1 MGSFLV
7 LLNNGFNCLR
17 KWKFKLINEE
27 IEKIVKFVRTLIT
40 NIAWIETVSW
50 AVALLMKWYEKFY
63 DCVIANKK
71 YLVKKKDNN
80 PMFSRQYN
88 IFLIEL
94 AKNILFS
101 FVLIN
106 FNIMAGLDII
116 CVLYGQKVEPINIK
130 SLVIEIIIIA
140 IYILLI
146 VMLNKVY
153 FHNDKSIPC
162 GIILGY
168 GLLCGG
174 LLDFFFA
181 FGLWK
186 TNFYPWC
193 CLGVTVVEIVL
204 NDLLLRKLSLYREYR
219 LAKENIFFGLNVIMT
234 CIYVTIYVAVIQ
246 FGDIDKHFDVM
257 YVCITVQIIII
268 VCEVIMNDI
277 NECAPYEKEI
287 WMKNGNKKLTNS
299 GIEERKIGKITW
311 REDGRKV
318 EVDIKHI
325 TKISYI
331 AHYSHKGMKERKI
344 VLADGNEVKGYVF
357 KSFLSWYGICWIE
370 GDAVK
375 VELYPADNVVRC
387 EDNIN

>member
-17 KWKFKLINEE
+17 KWRFKLINEE

-50 AVALLMKWYEKFY
+50 AVTLFAKWC

-71 YLVKKKDNN
+71 YLVKEKDNN
-80 PMFSRQYN
+80 PMFTRQYN
-88 IFLIEL
+88 IFLIEFV
-94 AKNILFS
+94 KNTFLS
-101 FVLIN
+101 LMLIN
-106 FNIMAGLDII
+106 FNIMVGLDIL

-146 VMLNKVY
+146 TILNKMY
-153 FHNDKSIPC
+153 FHNNKNIPC
-162 GIILGY
+162 GIILVY
-168 GLLCGG
+168 GLLCGV
-174 LLDFFFA
+174 LVDFFLT

-193 CLGVTVVEIVL
+193 SLGVTVVEIVL

-219 LAKENIFFGLNVIMT
+219 SSKENLFFVLNTIMT
-234 CIYVTIYVAVIQ
+234 CIYVTINVVVIKL
-246 FGDIDKHFDVM
+246 GDINKHMPLM
-257 YVCITVQIIII
+257 YVCITIQLIFML
-268 VCEVIMNDI
+268 CEFFINDMN
-277 NECAPYEKEI
+277 EHKAYQKEI
-287 WMKNGNKKLTNS
+287 WIKNGDKELTNS
-299 GIEERKIGKITW
+299 GIKERKIGKIVW
-311 REDGRKV
+311 RKDGKDV
-318 EVDIKHI
+318 ELDKKQI
-325 TKISYI
+325 TKISYT
-331 AHYSHKGMKERKI
+331 AHYNHKGMKERKI

-357 KSFLSWYGICWIE
+357 KSFLSWYGICWIA

-387 EDNIN
+387 EDNIK

>member
-17 KWKFKLINEE
+17 KWKFKLINQE
-27 IEKIVKFVRTLIT
+27 ITRIVKII
-40 NIAWIETVSW
+40 IAVLAGLETISW
-50 AVALLMKWYEKFY
+50 ARANFVSVCRKFFEY
-63 DCVIANKK
+63 VNVNTK

-80 PMFSRQYN
+80 ILFSRQYS

-116 CVLYGQKVEPINIK
+116 SILYGQKIEPINIE
-130 SLVIEIIIIA
+130 SLVIEIIIIV
-140 IYILLI
+140 IYISLI
-146 VMLNKVY
+146 VILNKVY
-153 FHNDKSIPC
+153 FYNDKSIPC
-162 GIILGY
+162 GIILVY

-219 LAKENIFFGLNVIMT
+219 LSKENIFFGLNVIMT

-257 YVCITVQIIII
+257 YVCITIQIIII

-311 REDGRKV
+311 REDGRVV
-318 EVDIKHI
+318 EMDKKQI
-325 TKISYI
+325 TKISYT
-331 AHYSHKGMKERKI
+331 AHYHHKGMKERKI

-357 KSFLSWYGICWIE
+357 KSFLSWYGICWIA

-387 EDNIN
+387 EDNIK

>member
-1 MGSFLV
+1 M
-7 LLNNGFNCLR
+7 
-17 KWKFKLINEE
+17 
-27 IEKIVKFVRTLIT
+27 TLF
-40 NIAWIETVSW
+40 A
-50 AVALLMKWYEKFY
+50 KWYEKFC

-71 YLVKKKDNN
+71 YLVKEKDNN

-106 FNIMAGLDII
+106 FNIMAGLDIV

-130 SLVIEIIIIA
+130 FLVIEIIIIA

-153 FHNDKSIPC
+153 FYNDKSIPC
-162 GIILGY
+162 GIILVY

-193 CLGVTVVEIVL
+193 SLGVTVVEIVL

-219 LAKENIFFGLNVIMT
+219 SSKENLFFVLNTIMT
-234 CIYVTIYVAVIQ
+234 CIYVTINVVVIKL
-246 FGDIDKHFDVM
+246 GDINKHLPLM
-257 YVCITVQIIII
+257 YVCITIQFIFML
-268 VCEVIMNDI
+268 CEFFINHMN
-277 NECAPYEKEI
+277 EHKAYQKEI
-287 WMKNGNKKLTNS
+287 WIKNGDKELTNS
-299 GIEERKIGKITW
+299 GIKERKIGKIVW
-311 REDGRKV
+311 RKDGKDV
-318 EVDIKHI
+318 ELDKKQI
-325 TKISYI
+325 TKISYT
-331 AHYSHKGMKERKI
+331 AHYNHKGMKERKI

-387 EDNIN
+387 EDNIK

>member
-17 KWKFKLINEE
+17 KWRFKLINQE
-27 IEKIVKFVRTLIT
+27 ITRIVKII
-40 NIAWIETVSW
+40 IAVLAGLETISW
-50 AVALLMKWYEKFY
+50 ARANFVSVCRKFY
-63 DCVIANKK
+63 EYVNVNTK
-71 YLVKKKDNN
+71 YLVKKNDNN
-80 PMFSRQYN
+80 ILFSRQYN

-106 FNIMAGLDII
+106 FNIMAASDTI
-116 CVLYGQKVEPINIK
+116 CVINGQNIEPINIECR
-130 SLVIEIIIIA
+130 VMEILIIA

-146 VMLNKVY
+146 SILNKAY
-153 FHNDKSIPC
+153 FHNDKSVPC
-162 GIILGY
+162 GMILV
-168 GLLCGG
+168 LFFLCGVFVD
-174 LLDFFFA
+174 LLLT

-193 CLGVTVVEIVL
+193 SLGVTVVEIVL

-219 LAKENIFFGLNVIMT
+219 SSKENIFFVLNVIMT
-234 CIYVTIYVAVIQ
+234 CIYVTIYVVVIQ

-257 YVCITVQIIII
+257 YVCITIQIIII

-277 NECAPYEKEI
+277 NECAPYQKEI
-287 WMKNGNKKLTNS
+287 WMKNGNKELTNS

-311 REDGRKV
+311 REDGKV
-318 EVDIKHI
+318 VEMDKKQI
-325 TKISYI
+325 TKISYT
-331 AHYSHKGMKERKI
+331 AHYHHKGMKERKI

-357 KSFLSWYGICWIE
+357 KSFLSWYGICWIA

-387 EDNIN
+387 EDNIK